1 LHRFLCPL
9 LNAAIVTVFSST
21 VPAAGAN
28 ISSLIGTIR
37 QDIQPQSAMTTM
49 QQVYTTDRFF
59 TFSAFGKT
67 ASYLD
72 RRLRDAGL
80 TEVEVVQTPAD
91 GKTQFGFWTMP
102 LAWQAT
108 SARLEMLNDRLPTDA
123 RVLAEYP
130 RIPASLG
137 MWSGSTPAGGI
148 ETEIMAVSRTELE
161 GGVNPDINGKL
172 VLTDFNPAGFKSAL
186 VKAGALGAMNA
197 FTENSQLLNG
207 RQWIN
212 AWGDSGWGFTK
223 TSTPLLSF
231 SITPTQTRLV
241 RELLAVGP
249 VRVRATVDTR
259 YSEGSY
265 PYVTGLVRG
274 VGPEEVLALAHTSE
288 QGAHDNATGVAATL
302 EAVTTL
308 NRLIANGKLPRPRRS
323 IRILLMPEMYG
334 SMHYVASNPERIRRT
349 VAAMCVDTPA
359 ASYELAGTE
368 YSFHMNPHVA
378 KSFTDAL
385 ILQIAETYFPLVKRP
400 WHEKP
405 FTTGTDT
412 YLAEPMI
419 GVPTVWSY
427 SGSGV
432 ETHHNSEDTPDRV
445 DVRSLRDLSIVTAA
459 YLYTTANAGNDDA
472 QWLADLSETRG
483 YQQIIKRAERLLDP
497 TTRPTAQADEE
508 LAYAVGREQQAVS
521 SVLRL
526 VSADQRTAVEESL
539 RPALARLE
547 SFGEQQKERV
557 REAIQRRAGA
567 SQAEGRVEPSRL
579 TVDAA
584 NIVVRRKRFGTIP
597 LDDLPVDRWEGQ
609 PSGAWAAVP
618 TIALYWCD
626 GKRNLAE
633 VARLT
638 QLELGPTNFNFVA
651 YFRFLRKNG
660 YVYFVSE

>member
-1 LHRFLCPL
+1 LHRFLSPL
-9 LNAAIVTVFSST
+9 RIAAILTAFSST
-21 VPAAGAN
+21 VLAADL
-28 ISSLIGTIR
+28 STLIGTIR
-37 QDIQPQSAMTTM
+37 QDVQPQSAMVTM

-59 TFSAFGKT
+59 TFSAFRKT
-67 ASYLD
+67 ASYLQ

-80 TEVEVVQTPAD
+80 SEVEVVQTPAD
-91 GKTQFGFWTMP
+91 GRTQFGFWTMP
-102 LAWQAT
+102 LAWEAT
-108 SARLEMLNDRLPTDA
+108 SARLEILNDRLAADA
-123 RVLAEYP
+123 RMLAEYP

-137 MWSGSTPAGGI
+137 MWSGSTPSGGI
-148 ETEIMAVSRTELE
+148 DTEIVFVSRTDLE
-161 GGVNPDINGKL
+161 GAVRPDIKGKL

-186 VKAGALGAMNA
+186 VKAGALGAINA
-197 FTENSQLLNG
+197 FTENTQLLNG

-231 SITPTQTRLV
+231 SITPAQTKLV

-249 VRVRATVDTR
+249 VRVRARVDTR
-259 YSEGSY
+259 YHEGSY

-274 VGPEEVLALAHTSE
+274 VGPEEVLTLAHTSE
-288 QGAHDNATGVAATL
+288 QGAHDNATGVAATI

-368 YSFHMNPHVA
+368 YSFHLNPHVA

-385 ILQIAETYFPLVKRP
+385 ILKIAETYFPLVKRP

-459 YLYTTANAGNDDA
+459 FLYTTANAGTDEA
-472 QWLADLSETRG
+472 LWLAGLSETRG
-483 YQQIIKRAERLLDP
+483 YQQIVKRAERLLGVE
-497 TTRPTAQADEE
+497 TRQLAQAEEE
-508 LAYAVGREQQAVS
+508 LNYAVDREQQSVS

-526 VSADQRTAVEESL
+526 VSAQRRTALAQAL

-547 SFGEQQKERV
+547 SFGEHQKQRV
-557 REAIQRRAGA
+557 REAVRRRAGSSRA
-567 SQAEGRVEPSRL
+567 DAYAKPNPLKVE
-579 TVDAA
+579 AA
-584 NIVVRRKRFGTIP
+584 KIVVMRKRFGTIP
-597 LDDLPVDRWEGQ
+597 LDDLPVDQWEGQ

-638 QLELGPTNFNFVA
+638 QLELGPTKFDFVS

-660 YVYFVSE
+660 YVDFVAE